1 MFRELLFVL
10 PENYPNI
17 YKEKNLNGLRYLLQK
32 KYSEVIIFCELCMR
46 NLILLLW
53 LRLKMVLE
61 YWYLNWLNIF
71 IFVFVLFC
79 FVFSET
85 TIKSQVGQSHRGIL
99 YKKLS
104 SWITQTS
111 ELIIICNWWNIFAC
125 VWLVLFHLMKK
136 YARAKIGK
144 YLVTILKWYSPFFKS
159 CI

>member
-61 YWYLNWLNIF
+61 YQYLNWLNIF

-79 FVFSET
+79 FFFSET

-104 SWITQTS
+104 SWITRTS

-144 YLVTILKWYSPFFKS
+144 YWYS
-159 CI
+159 CV

>member
-1 MFRELLFVL
+1 MCKALFRELLSVL

-53 LRLKMVLE
+53 LRSKMVLE
-61 YWYLNWLNIF
+61 YRYLNWLNIF

-79 FVFSET
+79 FFFSET
-85 TIKSQVGQSHRGIL
+85 TIKSQVGQSHWGIL

-104 SWITQTS
+104 SWITRTS
-111 ELIIICNWWNIFAC
+111 ELITICNWLNIFAC
-125 VWLVLFHLMKK
+125 VLFLSSHLMKK

-144 YLVTILKWYSPFFKS
+144 YLVTILKWYSHFF
-159 CI
+159 

>member
-1 MFRELLFVL
+1 MLCELLSVL

-32 KYSEVIIFCELCMR
+32 KYSEVIFCELCMR

-53 LRLKMVLE
+53 LRRKMVLE
-61 YWYLNWLNIF
+61 YRYLNWLNIF

-79 FVFSET
+79 FVFFSET
-85 TIKSQVGQSHRGIL
+85 TIKSQVGQSHWGIL

-104 SWITQTS
+104 SWITWTS
-111 ELIIICNWWNIFAC
+111 ELITICNWWNIFAC
-125 VWLVLFHLMKK
+125 VLFLSSHLMKK
-136 YARAKIGK
+136 YAGTKNGK

>member
-1 MFRELLFVL
+1 MFRELLSVL

-61 YWYLNWLNIF
+61 YRYLNWLNIF

-79 FVFSET
+79 FFFSET

-104 SWITQTS
+104 SWITRTS
-111 ELIIICNWWNIFAC
+111 ELIIICNWWKIFAYE
-125 VWLVLFHLMKK
+125 WLVLSHIMKK